1 MIDIKTGFR
10 GKFSIQHYPNG
21 QLAILVNDFDNFPM
35 AELSLMDDSIELGPN
50 EFILKD
56 YSENSELIDYFLDS
70 GIIKPTD
77 RFVLIGK
84 HLCPICQLI

>member
-10 GKFSIQHYPNG
+10 GKFSIRHYPNG
-21 QLAILVNDFDNFPM
+21 QLAIFFNDSDNFPM
-35 AELSLMDDSIELGPN
+35 AELSLMDDSVELGPN

-56 YSENSELIDYFLDS
+56 YSENSELIDYFLGSD
-70 GIIKPTD
+70 IIKPID

-84 HLCPICQLI
+84 HICPICQLI